1 MILDGIMGG
10 GGEVGGSRRPGSVFA
25 GWTVSWILSESHFA
39 SFHHDVVC
47 SALLTVIDETMCE
60 CFHQLDRI

>member
-10 GGEVGGSRRPGSVFA
+10 GERWEEVGA
-25 GWTVSWILSESHFA
+25 QKVSWILSVSHFA

-47 SALLTVIDETMCE
+47 SALMKPCE
-60 CFHQLDRI
+60 RVLSSA